1 MYEATAGT
9 GLLVHLGA
17 LLQLLGLLNRNQ
29 LCLRLLVLLGSMAYV
44 AYYYAYP
51 DRPLWGAIFWSSV
64 LGAANILGIGRILWE
79 RTSWRRS
86 GDEGYLLNVFD
97 TLSRGELRRLMRL
110 GRRRVAARR
119 TLIVEEGQ
127 PVASLYFVLDGQIE
141 IVKAGRAFAIDPR
154 VFIGEVA
161 FLLNTR
167 ASASAY
173 LQPGAK
179 YIEWSAPDLRKALT
193 RNPCLGQ
200 AMQELFNTQLAGKVA
215 NSWRMPSSQDDP
227 QAAWPDDQGRE
238 RGSAPAFG
246 PNRC

>member
-1 MYEATAGT
+1 MYEATSGT

-86 GDEGYLLNVFD
+86 GDEGYLQDMLH
-97 TLSRGELRRLMRL
+97 TLTHGQLRRLMRL
-110 GRRRVAARR
+110 ARWHVAER
-119 TLIVEEGQ
+119 TVRIVEEGQ
-127 PVASLYFVLDGQIE
+127 PIASLYFVLDGRIE
-141 IVKAGRAFAIDPR
+141 IVKAGRSFPVDPK

-161 FLLNTR
+161 FLLNTK
-167 ASASAY
+167 ASASVF
-173 LQPGAK
+173 LHPETR
-179 YIEWSAPDLRKALT
+179 YIEWSVARLRKVLA
-193 RNPCLGQ
+193 RNPCLCQ
-200 AMQELFNTQLAGKVA
+200 AMQRLFNRQLAGKVA
-215 NSWRMPSSQDDP
+215 KAWQLPPPDPEP
-227 QAAWPDDQGRE
+227 QAARPADQEGE
-238 RGSAPAFG
+238 RGSAAVFE